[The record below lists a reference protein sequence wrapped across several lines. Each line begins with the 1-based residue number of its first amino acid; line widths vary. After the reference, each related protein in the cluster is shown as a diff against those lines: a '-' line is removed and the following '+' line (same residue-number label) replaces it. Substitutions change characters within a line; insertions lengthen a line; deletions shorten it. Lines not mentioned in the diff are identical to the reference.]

1 MMSINSIDNVDII
14 KLNILKFESIDRWVD
29 ETPLKT
35 LFSRLFDLCF
45 DNDKLVADTYTF
57 GWGFH
62 GNGWRRRLFAWD
74 EELWGECCGV

>member
-35 LFSRLFDLCF
+35 LFSGLFDLCL
-45 DNDKLVADTYTF
+45 DKD
-57 GWGFH
+57 
-62 GNGWRRRLFAWD
+62 R
-74 EELWGECCGV
+74 